1 MKKYITTGSIF
12 LDRVL
17 NGGLPRGEVTLLY
30 GEAET
35 GKTSLAIQCA
45 VNSARMG
52 FKTLYVDCEGAFSP
66 QRLGQIASR
75 DVEYVSSMI
84 ILLRPSTF
92 QEQAEI
98 IDSLEKVINK
108 RFGLIIFDTI
118 TSLYRLELAE
128 KNATFSLNREL
139 NRQVAILT
147 EIAKTTPLSV
157 LLLSQVR
164 SLMQES
170 GFTPVATRILKF
182 WSNSVIR
189 LSRTDMRGVIRVSVE
204 KISGTEAKTSF
215 LLIIRNDGIRD
226 YEPRGDIAES
236 EKRSSTQSM

>member
-1 MKKYITTGSIF
+1 LKEHISTGSIF
-12 LDRVL
+12 VDRVL
-17 NGGLPRGEVTLLY
+17 GGGLLRREVTLLY

-52 FKTLYVDCEGAFSP
+52 FKTLYVDCEGTFTP
-66 QRLGQIASR
+66 QRLKQIASR
-75 DVEYVSSMI
+75 DIEEVSSMI
-84 ILLRPSTF
+84 ILLTPSTF

-98 IDSLEKVINK
+98 IDSLERFINK
-108 RFGLIIFDTI
+108 RFGLIVFDTI
-118 TSLYRLELAE
+118 TSLYRSELAE
-128 KNATFSLNREL
+128 RNKTFSLNREL

-147 EIAKTTPLSV
+147 EIAKTIPLSV

-164 SLMQES
+164 SSMEGS
-170 GFTPVATRILKF
+170 DFIPVATRILKF

-189 LSRTDMRGVIRVSVE
+189 LSKTDAGNVIKVSVE
-204 KISGTEAKTSF
+204 KVGGAEAKASF

-226 YEPRGDIAES
+226 YQLMER
-236 EKRSSTQSM
+236 